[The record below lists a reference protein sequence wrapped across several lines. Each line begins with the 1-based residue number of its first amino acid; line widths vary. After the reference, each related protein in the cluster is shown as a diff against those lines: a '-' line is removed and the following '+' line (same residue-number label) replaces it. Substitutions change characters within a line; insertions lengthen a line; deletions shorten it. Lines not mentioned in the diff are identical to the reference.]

1 MRQEAPGHSRLDAPV
16 AGMTSLYRDT
26 PHMGHCDGQ
35 MPVARFRMR
44 FNLVTQP
51 SIQTPGIPGA
61 LSLSLTLRPACGIQG
76 DYTFPTDSSSLRQ
89 FLKNG
94 TDLPDAVVWRFLG
107 EACAKAKARLLG
119 VELSDETLQGIGYFI
134 D

>member
-1 MRQEAPGHSRLDAPV
+1 MTKSSQEN
-16 AGMTSLYRDT
+16 
-26 PHMGHCDGQ
+26 PHTGHCDARIRV
-35 MPVARFRMR
+35 PRFRMR

-51 SIQTPGIPGA
+51 SIQASGIPGA
-61 LSLSLTLRPACGIQG
+61 LPLSLTLRPACGIQG

-89 FLKNG
+89 LLKNG

-119 VELSDETLQGIGYFI
+119 VELSDETLQDIGYFV

>member
-1 MRQEAPGHSRLDAPV
+1 
-16 AGMTSLYRDT
+16 
-26 PHMGHCDGQ
+26 
-35 MPVARFRMR
+35 MR

-61 LSLSLTLRPACGIQG
+61 LSLSLTLRPACGILG

-89 FLKNG
+89 LLKNG
-94 TDLPDAVVWRFLG
+94 TDLPDAVVWRFLSD
-107 EACAKAKARLLG
+107 ACAKAKARLLG

>member
-1 MRQEAPGHSRLDAPV
+1 
-16 AGMTSLYRDT
+16 MTSLALEKDRRC
-26 PHMGHCDGQ
+26 HCDTQ
-35 MPVARFRMR
+35 IRVARFRMR

-51 SIQTPGIPGA
+51 SIQTSGVPGA

-76 DYTFPTDSSSLRQ
+76 DYTFPTDSSSLHQ
-89 FLKNG
+89 LLKHG
-94 TDLPDAVVWRFLG
+94 TDLPDAVVWRFLS

-119 VELSDETLQGIGYFI
+119 VELSDETLQRIGYFV

>member
-1 MRQEAPGHSRLDAPV
+1 
-16 AGMTSLYRDT
+16 
-26 PHMGHCDGQ
+26 
-35 MPVARFRMR
+35 MR

-51 SIQTPGIPGA
+51 AVQTPGNAGA
-61 LSLSLTLRPACGIQG
+61 FPLSLTLRSSCGLPG
-76 DYTFPTDSSSLRQ
+76 EYTFPTDSSSLLRL
-89 FLKNG
+89 LKSG

-119 VELSDETLQGIGYFI
+119 VELSDETLRGIGFFV